1 MKKWMI
7 VLAAALLIGSV
18 EVVYTAEV
26 TPPPS
31 TDGVISLLDM
41 TKSMQVCTAVV
52 IREAKQHPDHPP
64 SPNAYL
70 ALTAK
75 HCVTGGPPA
84 TAKLHAGDPRTLKWI
99 GAIKVIH
106 RYSDRDMALITFE
119 NERDL
124 VNTWGTA
131 EVSPRPPKAGE
142 TVWGAGIVYWS
153 REDPQVIFTSPGVW
167 TGLLL
172 REKGEKTYLAVLPVT
187 SGQSGGPAFV
197 DGKVFGLLTSGYI
210 AGPSDGS
217 ILSPWSGITVLGEMP

>member
-1 MKKWMI
+1 MRKWM
-7 VLAAALLIGSV
+7 VLLAAALLIGSV
-18 EVVYTAEV
+18 KVVYTAEV

-52 IREAKQHPDHPP
+52 VHEYDKEFAGEF
-64 SPNAYL
+64 L

-75 HCVTGGPPA
+75 HCVTAGMPA
-84 TAKLHAGDPRTLKWI
+84 TSKLTAGDPRTLKWI
-99 GAIKVIH
+99 GEIKVVH
-106 RYSDRDMALITFE
+106 RYSDRDLALIAFS

-124 VNTWGTA
+124 VNTWGAA

-142 TVWGAGIVYWS
+142 TIWGAGIVYWS

-167 TGLLL
+167 TGLRL

-187 SGQSGGPAFV
+187 SGQSGGPAYV

-210 AGPSDGS
+210 AGAPSGK
-217 ILSPWSGITVLGEMP
+217 ILSPWTGITVLGEMP